1 MNRTG
6 RVVGMAIFALGI
18 LALIFVFGVAY
29 RMFTLPAAQVL
40 ASPALTAAGIG
51 SATVLVFV
59 RIALLFVMTLAA
71 ALIASRGI
79 QLYLG
84 SGEHADNE
92 RGEAP
97 PVA

>member
-6 RVVGMAIFALGI
+6 RTVGMAVFALGI
-18 LALIFVFGVAY
+18 AALIFVFIIAY
-29 RMFTLPAAQVL
+29 RMFSLPAAQAL
-40 ASPALTAAGIG
+40 ASPTLTAAGLG
-51 SATVLVFV
+51 SATVLILV
-59 RIALLFVMTLAA
+59 RIALLFVMTLAS

-84 SGEHADNE
+84 CGEHVIHE
-92 RGEAP
+92 EIETP